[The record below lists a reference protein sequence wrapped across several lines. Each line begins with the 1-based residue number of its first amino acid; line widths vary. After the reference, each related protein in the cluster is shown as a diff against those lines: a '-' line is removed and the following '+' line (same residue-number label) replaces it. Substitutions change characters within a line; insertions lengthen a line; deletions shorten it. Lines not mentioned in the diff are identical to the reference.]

1 MTYSVWI
8 FDGGDLFAAIHEPE
22 IALIIANGFEEKDAI
37 EMMRMLSERGIGVCV
52 LPEYEE

>member
-37 EMMRMLSERGIGVCV
+37 EMMRMLSERGTGVCV